1 MKVKIKTQTIPLII
15 AFLAIFILMVSSVSI
30 VSKFL
35 FQKNNSIKS
44 STGQPSTSL
53 TSSKDESWT
62 ISKVYEINPDH
73 YLAYSK
79 TEDQEI
85 WLYSVNTGS
94 ENIAFQKIDKN
105 LFCREGCTTRSFS
118 FSADG
123 KKLIADLLVSNNRVG
138 FGYINLDNIATDKKI
153 HFIQEGYD
161 PFFGFDGNTIF
172 FYDTFHSSRI
182 LSYVELK
189 NNKVVSIGEFIP
201 IGWLS
206 NKELLMDSGKVHK
219 EPGTLYKYNITN
231 GDINKIIIKDLL
243 SKNKG
248 VFPVVLSPQKD
259 KILIKTYDGHAKLGI
274 VNSDGSGYM
283 KIGSENSPFGA
294 WSPDGRLIAVQ
305 DVSVY
310 QTVPSQINI
319 INVKD
324 GSIIKS
330 VNIDVGY
337 SSALC
342 WVPNIQGDLII
353 VANKDNK
360 IELYNLKS
368 GVSKF
373 IISNYENAGYFA
385 CY

>member
-1 MKVKIKTQTIPLII
+1 MTTKTTPLI
-15 AFLAIFILMVSSVSI
+15 AFLAIFILVVSSVLI
-30 VSKFL
+30 IPKFIL
-35 FQKNNSIKS
+35 QRNNSIKS
-44 STGQPSTSL
+44 STGQSSTNL
-53 TSSKDESWT
+53 TSSEDESWT
-62 ISKVYEINPDH
+62 ISKVDEINPDH

-85 WLYSVNTGS
+85 WLYGINTGS

-105 LFCREGCTTRSFS
+105 LFCREGCITRSFS

-123 KKLIADLLVSNNRVG
+123 KKLIADLLVNNNRVG
-138 FGYINLDNIATDKKI
+138 FGYINLDNIATDKDT
-153 HFIQEGYD
+153 HFIREGYN

-172 FYDTFHSSRI
+172 FYDKSYLPRI
-182 LSYVELK
+182 LSYIDLK
-189 NNKVVSIGEFIP
+189 KDKVVSIGEFIP

-206 NKELLMDSGKVHK
+206 NKELLMGSEKVQK

-231 GDINKIIIKDLL
+231 GDIDKIIVKDLL
-243 SKNKG
+243 SKNKDI
-248 VFPVVLSPQKD
+248 FPVVLSQQKD

-274 VNSDGSGYM
+274 VNFDGSAYM
-283 KIGSENSPFGA
+283 KIGSEDSPFGA

-305 DVSVY
+305 DVSIY

-324 GSIIKS
+324 SSIIKS

-342 WVPNIQGDLII
+342 WVPNRQGDLII
-353 VANKDNK
+353 VATKDNK
-360 IELYNLKS
+360 IALYNLKS

-373 IISNYENAGYFA
+373 IISNYENAGHFA